1 MSEEKLRKALYGS
14 FKNRGMM
21 YYHIYQELLKEVGEE
36 KATEIMRRGI
46 YRRGVEIGR
55 QFAKFGPSDLEGLK
69 EAFLA
74 FIPDDGEMFRP
85 QVRRCDAK
93 ALEIQMSRCPLKE
106 AWQEAG
112 LSDAEVAKM
121 CHIAAVVDNGT
132 FEGAGFSFSAE
143 TWTSGK
149 EGCCLLKISPGK

>member
-1 MSEEKLRKALYGS
+1 MSEHKLREALYGS
-14 FKNRGMM
+14 FKNRAMM

-55 QFAKFGPSDLEGLK
+55 QFAKYGPSDLEGLK
-69 EAFLA
+69 DAFMA
-74 FIPDDGEMFRP
+74 FVPDDGEVFRP
-85 QVRRCDAK
+85 EVRRCDAD
-93 ALEIQMSRCPLKE
+93 ALEIQMRRCPLKE

-112 LSDAEVAKM
+112 LSDADIAKM
-121 CHIAAVVDNGT
+121 CHIAAVVDDGT

-143 TWTSGK
+143 TWNSGK
-149 EGCCLLKISPGK
+149 EGCCLLKVTPGK